1 MIQPRQTSTTR
12 GLALL
17 FVLGMLTAIPAQ
29 AGHPFHSTFTEM
41 EWNSE
46 SRRFEV
52 ALQLPGLQ
60 IDDELSRLHERHI
73 NLETTEDAEPL
84 LQKYIKSRFEVT
96 GKGLN
101 QCQLHWVG
109 MEIDARNVWAYFEVE
124 LLPSNSAA
132 DSSSGASMPEGLNID
147 CRFLVD
153 SLPGQVNLITL
164 INGTHRATAQLTADQ
179 PRCKAVGDHSLEA
192 TGTRQL
198 E

>member
-17 FVLGMLTAIPAQ
+17 FVAGMLTAIPAQ

-41 EWNSE
+41 EWNFE

-73 NLETTEDAEPL
+73 NMETTEDAEQL

-96 GKGLN
+96 GKGLD
-101 QCQLHWVG
+101 QCRLHWVG

-124 LLPSNSAA
+124 LLPCPSAA
-132 DSSSGASMPEGLNID
+132 DSASGDSMPEGLNID

-179 PRCKAVGDHSLEA
+179 PRCKAVGDHSLET
-192 TGTRQL
+192 TGARQL

>member
-1 MIQPRQTSTTR
+1 MIQPRHASITR
-12 GLALL
+12 GLGLLLIVGMPAAL
-17 FVLGMLTAIPAQ
+17 PAE

-73 NLETTEDAEPL
+73 NLETTEDAEQL

-96 GKGLN
+96 GRGLD

-109 MEIDARNVWAYFEVE
+109 MEIDARNVWAYFEME
-124 LLPSNSAA
+124 LLSSNAA
-132 DSSSGASMPEGLNID
+132 VGAASRASMP
-147 CRFLVD
+147 
-153 SLPGQVNLITL
+153 
-164 INGTHRATAQLTADQ
+164 
-179 PRCKAVGDHSLEA
+179 
-192 TGTRQL
+192 
-198 E
+198 

>member
-1 MIQPRQTSTTR
+1 MIQPRHASITR
-12 GLALL
+12 GLGLLLIVGMPAAL
-17 FVLGMLTAIPAQ
+17 PAE

-73 NLETTEDAEPL
+73 NLETTDDAEQL

-96 GKGLN
+96 GRGLD

-109 MEIDARNVWAYFEVE
+109 MEIDARNVWAYFEME
-124 LLPSNSAA
+124 LLSSNAA
-132 DSSSGASMPEGLNID
+132 VGAASRASMPEGLNID

-179 PRCKAVGDHSLEA
+179 PMCKAVGDHGLEA
-192 TGTRQL
+192 ASARRLQ
-198 E
+198 